1 MHFITFLTYLDVN
14 TFIWFLITSNSGS
27 NSGFYQLKKTARFPT
42 CFSLGLGWSFP
53 VYFCTSKLAW
63 FSPSNT
69 ARNKAP
75 SYLDAGFPFTHRCRD
90 PWHSQVIKSG
100 DWGLGVGPTLT
111 STTLSKWRFSLRLV
125 FCLLGRSSKL
135 MELSDSGLQTPRDSV
150 LFLDMRVCVCCAF
163 YVANGQVSVR
173 QRG

>member
-14 TFIWFLITSNSGS
+14 TFIWFLITSNSG
-27 NSGFYQLKKTARFPT
+27 FYQLKKTARFLT

-53 VYFCTSKLAW
+53 VYFCTSKLVW

-100 DWGLGVGPTLT
+100 DWRLDLGPTLT

-125 FCLLGRSSKL
+125 FVFWEEVPSSWSWVIQGYKHP
-135 MELSDSGLQTPRDSV
+135 ETQFC
-150 LFLDMRVCVCCAF
+150 FLIC
-163 YVANGQVSVR
+163 VSVYAVHFMWQTVR
-173 QRG
+173 FLWGKGDKY